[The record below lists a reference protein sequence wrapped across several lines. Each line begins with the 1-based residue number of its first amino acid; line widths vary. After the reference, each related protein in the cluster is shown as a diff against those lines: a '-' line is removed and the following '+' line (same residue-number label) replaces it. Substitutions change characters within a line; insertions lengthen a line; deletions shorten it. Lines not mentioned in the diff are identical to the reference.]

1 MKFDLKAT
9 MYDIFGYLF
18 PGIIFLYWI
27 LYELETR
34 FSINLKNIDMKI
46 FSETQDEKIMFFIM
60 AYFAGHFIS
69 TIAEIILETI
79 VYDIFI
85 RKIEILTFK
94 VKLSDK
100 IIKKIEE
107 KYEREFESKFN
118 IRKNLRYLIVYV
130 EENYQNIYS
139 TAFVFL
145 TFLGLGRNMAL
156 ILFFIII
163 FSKIAFILKL
173 GIGFIMIVF
182 LLQFILFK
190 IYFESHVLCSYILQ
204 DNKKFKEE

>member
-18 PGIIFLYWI
+18 PGIIFLYLI

-46 FSETQDEKIMFFIM
+46 FSETQAEKIIFFIM

-100 IIKKIEE
+100 IVKKIEK
-107 KYEREFESKFN
+107 KYEREFKSKFN

-130 EENYQNIYS
+130 EENYPNIYS

-163 FSKIAFILKL
+163 FSNIAFILKL

-204 DNKKFKEE
+204 DNKKVKEE